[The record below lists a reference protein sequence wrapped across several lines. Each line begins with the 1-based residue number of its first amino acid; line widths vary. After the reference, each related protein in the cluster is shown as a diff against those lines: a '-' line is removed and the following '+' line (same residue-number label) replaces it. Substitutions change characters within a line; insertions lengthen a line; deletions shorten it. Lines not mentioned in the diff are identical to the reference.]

1 MNPKI
6 SFDVVHQMIFTLQY
20 ISHAVHLETQA
31 NHLIINGK
39 LFENPE
45 ISSFEVCKKLLSS
58 KWRSLENKM
67 KHSANPKGLRVFDSD
82 NDPYVNLESI
92 NFSEGYKFLKKFFA

>member
-1 MNPKI
+1 
-6 SFDVVHQMIFTLQY
+6 MIFTLQY

-67 KHSANPKGLRVFDSD
+67 KQSANPKGLRVFDSD